1 MALIKCSECGREISD
16 KAPACLGCGNPVQHQ
31 INIQDQVK
39 KEPLLVESLGKTTLK
54 IGFENKVPKRASL
67 DTIIALFI
75 TDLILYWVISIAN
88 KDFATG
94 FFWFIIIYIGIPVFL
109 YRYIKLQ
116 RISYVLESDK
126 ITINKGI
133 LMKNSNTINYNL
145 ITNINIE
152 RSIGA
157 RIFGLSNVLLVT
169 ANAFSAAWVT
179 LKKDDAEWL
188 KNYILEKRHRS

>member
-16 KAPACLGCGNPVQHQ
+16 KAPACPGCGNPVQRQ
-31 INIQDQVK
+31 INIQDQVR
-39 KEPLLVESLGKTTLK
+39 KEPLVVANLGKTSLK
-54 IGFENKVPKRASL
+54 IGAENKIPKRASL
-67 DTIIALFI
+67 DTVIALFI
-75 TDLILYWVISIAN
+75 TDLILYWVISVVN
-88 KDFATG
+88 KDFAAG
-94 FFWFIIIYIGIPVFL
+94 FFWIVMIYVGIPVFL
-109 YRYIKLQ
+109 YRYINLQ
-116 RISYVLESDK
+116 RITYVIESDK

-169 ANAFSAAWVT
+169 ANAFSAAWIT
-179 LKKDDAEWL
+179 LKKNDAEWL
-188 KNYILEKRHRS
+188 NNRTKS